1 MNTGYL
7 ILFKYRLPLIFAS
20 RWGGEEENWIKEKL
34 ALENKGEGRGERNFE
49 GTN

>member
-1 MNTGYL
+1 MALSLRMYEG
-7 ILFKYRLPLIFAS
+7 LIFAS
-20 RWGGEEENWIKEKL
+20 RGGGGENWMDEKL

>member
-20 RWGGEEENWIKEKL
+20 RWGGGENWMDEKL